1 MVTQVSKFPL
11 VLEFCGWLECEEQVP
26 STFPLFPRGS
36 FNYSTSNSFFSVHH
50 VSAGLGSSS
59 AVGMLCGTSLE
70 CFLGR

>member
-11 VLEFCGWLECEEQVP
+11 VLEFCGWFECEEQVS

-36 FNYSTSNSFFSVHH
+36 FNYSTSNSFISIHH
-50 VSAGLGSSS
+50 VSAGFLICC
-59 AVGMLCGTSLE
+59 VRMLCGTSLE